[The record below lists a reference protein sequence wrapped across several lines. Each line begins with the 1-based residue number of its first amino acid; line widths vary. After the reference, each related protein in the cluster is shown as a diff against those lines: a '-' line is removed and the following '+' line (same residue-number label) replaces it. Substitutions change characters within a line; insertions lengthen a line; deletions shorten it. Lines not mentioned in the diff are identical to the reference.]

1 MLKNIGEENLATMEM
16 TNFINRFCWLISI
29 RLKIFFSYIENLYL
43 RFGERI
49 HFEPLVGCLIYD
61 YVTHSHFSGRM
72 WLVMVELSPRS
83 AGMLHGTPLSM
94 SSPWSLHTFNI
105 INKIDQ
111 FFFYIDHYL
120 DNFFTWLLS
129 NFVSLLIWWLN
140 TFGVNWFQWVLQLNK
155 ISSFVQFNDDR
166 RRIGFNTIWKF
177 RYIKL
182 NVITLPIIL
191 SSKIKDANLLTEI
204 LVTNDTKSM
213 KWKSEN
219 YTIIIS
225 KNEERKKKY
234 YIRISAIRFKHY
246 NQIISF

>member
-1 MLKNIGEENLATMEM
+1 M
-16 TNFINRFCWLISI
+16 
-29 RLKIFFSYIENLYL
+29 KIFFSYIENLYL

-204 LVTNDTKSM
+204 LVIQMIRRVWNEKVKTTLLLSL
-213 KWKSEN
+213 
-219 YTIIIS
+219 

>member
-1 MLKNIGEENLATMEM
+1 M
-16 TNFINRFCWLISI
+16 
-29 RLKIFFSYIENLYL
+29 Y
-43 RFGERI
+43 
-49 HFEPLVGCLIYD
+49 
-61 YVTHSHFSGRM
+61 
-72 WLVMVELSPRS
+72 
-83 AGMLHGTPLSM
+83 
-94 SSPWSLHTFNI
+94 
-105 INKIDQ
+105 
-111 FFFYIDHYL
+111 
-120 DNFFTWLLS
+120 
-129 NFVSLLIWWLN
+129 
-140 TFGVNWFQWVLQLNK
+140 
-155 ISSFVQFNDDR
+155 R

-177 RYIKL
+177 WYINKL